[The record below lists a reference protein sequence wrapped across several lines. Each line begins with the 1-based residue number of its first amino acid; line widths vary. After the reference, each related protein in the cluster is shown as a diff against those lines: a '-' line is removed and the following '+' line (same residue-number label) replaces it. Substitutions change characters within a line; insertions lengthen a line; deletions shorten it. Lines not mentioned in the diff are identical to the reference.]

1 MSITIRVQDKTP
13 ELMQKMQAAIERF
26 VADGADYIEG
36 QLKAELDKAKSGK
49 AYKRKSREHI
59 ASAPG
64 ESPAT
69 DSDNLKD
76 SITIILENSLEA
88 KIGTPVEYALLL
100 EDGTPGGQMAPRP
113 LWAATANSSL
123 PTLENMLHN
132 EIAHAR

>member
-1 MSITIRVQDKTP
+1 MSITITVKDKTP

-26 VADGADYIEG
+26 VVGGSQYIEG
-36 QLKAELDKAKSGK
+36 QLKAEFGKAKSGNV
-49 AYKRKSREHI
+49 YKRKTREHI

-69 DSDNLKD
+69 DSDNLQD
-76 SITIILENSLEA
+76 SITRIIAANRLEA

-113 LWAATANSSL
+113 LWAATAKSSL
-123 PTLENMLHN
+123 PTLEKMLQN
-132 EIAHAR
+132 EIRAV